1 MSLTNQDLQQ
11 VMDAVSVCGGFRQA
25 AKSLGWS
32 RDKVRGRWQ
41 QGKQHGLK
49 PKVKP
54 PKVKPQK
61 LPKTIT
67 QMKAEHSPEKIIKQ
81 LKKEL
86 AEARTESTTAEI
98 LREYV
103 GTAKLGVDQLDPP
116 DWMFKPKS
124 ADAPG
129 VPKIMISDLHWGE
142 RVRKEQVG
150 GVNEYN
156 LAIARQRLRA
166 VIEKTIT
173 LCKILDPSMK
183 YPGICMP
190 LGGDMVSGN
199 IHDELA
205 TSNELNTMPTVLDL
219 YGNLVPAIRLMA
231 DTFGNVFLPCVSGNH
246 DRDTKKIWSKDR
258 NHTSFGWLLY
268 QFLAAAFAD
277 DRRVTFYIPD
287 GSDALY
293 RIYNTRYLLT
303 HGDQFRGGDGIIG
316 PLGPVTRGEQKKN
329 TRNAAVGQD
338 YDVMEFGHFHKRMIT
353 ARLRGNGA
361 LKGYDEYAAAGNF
374 GFEPPS
380 QNFWMT
386 HPDYGITCDWPVYC
400 DATRKK
406 LKPVEWVSIAR

>member
-1 MSLTNQDLQQ
+1 MKMTKEMMQEAAAAFAAHGSQ
-11 VMDAVSVCGGFRQA
+11 QA
-25 AKSLGWS
+25 AADALGLTRTTLQS
-32 RDKVRGRWQ
+32 RLNAAKAA
-41 QGKQHGLK
+41 GL
-49 PKVKP
+49 VKP
-54 PKVKPQK
+54 PEKKKARTIAQLKAQHDPAKV
-61 LPKTIT
+61 
-67 QMKAEHSPEKIIKQ
+67 IKG

-86 AEARTESTTAEI
+86 EDARTESTTAEI

-103 GTAKLGVDQLDPP
+103 GTAKLAVNELQI
-116 DWMFKPKS
+116 PKWTF
-124 ADAPG
+124 APKAANLPG

-142 RVRKEQVG
+142 QVRSEQVG
-150 GVNEYN
+150 GVNSYN
-156 LAIARQRLRA
+156 LAIARKRLRT

-183 YPGICMP
+183 YPGIVMP

-205 TSNELNTMPTVLDL
+205 ASNELNTMPTLLDL
-219 YGNLVPAIRLMA
+219 YGQLVPAIRLMA

-246 DRDTKKIWSKDR
+246 DRDTKKIWNKDR

-277 DRRVTFYIPD
+277 DRRITFYIPD

-316 PLGPVTRGEQKKN
+316 PLGPITRGEQKKN

-353 ARLRGNGA
+353 ARLRGNGCT
-361 LKGYDEYAAAGNF
+361 KGYDEYAHANNF

-386 HPDYGITCDWPVYC
+386 HPDKGITFDAPVFCDP
-400 DATRKK
+400 TRKFTK
-406 LKPVEWVSIAR
+406 AVEWVSVAK